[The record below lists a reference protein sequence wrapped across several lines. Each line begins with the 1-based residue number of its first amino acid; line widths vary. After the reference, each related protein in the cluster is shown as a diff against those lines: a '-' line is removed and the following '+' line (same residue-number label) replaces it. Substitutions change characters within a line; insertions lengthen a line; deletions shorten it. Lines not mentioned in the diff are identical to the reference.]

1 MATESKTLD
10 LSVLPS
16 LVFLKVLRLLSVNFS
31 DVRNLSYTSKSI
43 RSLVMENLHILYE
56 TSLELD
62 NSVEY
67 PDNLE
72 LKKQILSL
80 KICTLEDKPFMKPK
94 LNPMDPPLG
103 SFLSILLVGLD
114 LSNLKC
120 LELRNA
126 NPSSS
131 RLGFLRIKQIF
142 QIVLCPAP
150 EVWSI

>member
-80 KICTLEDKPFMKPK
+80 KI
-94 LNPMDPPLG
+94 
-103 SFLSILLVGLD
+103 
-114 LSNLKC
+114 LK
-120 LELRNA
+120 R
-126 NPSSS
+126 
-131 RLGFLRIKQIF
+131 
-142 QIVLCPAP
+142 V
-150 EVWSI
+150 